1 MSNIFETE
9 TKIKQIIDELKALSA
24 QAGLANQGEEER
36 IITSVFLYKFLND
49 KFMYNLS
56 KFAEEI
62 GETIEEILK
71 NENDELDAF
80 YDTTSGDVAFG
91 YEDTIQYLINHV
103 EQADFYKQFDDA
115 LVRIAQNTRNDIFAV
130 ETAEGS
136 YRPLFE
142 AISTPVEPS
151 NRNNFAK
158 NIFGIIAQDK
168 FDFSSAFAG
177 SFDFY
182 STIFEYL
189 IKDYNV
195 ASGVYAEYFTPQSVS
210 SIIARCLVGMS
221 DKVEASEISDPA
233 AGSGSL
239 VLHLAHEL
247 GQENG
252 LNRAIVY
259 TQDISSK
266 STRFLRLNMMLNG
279 MTESLGHIIQ
289 GDTLLNPAHFQ
300 VEHEPTSGLKK
311 YAYQTANPPFKLD
324 FSSTRD
330 AIEQKWSETD
340 RFFAGVPKIPA
351 SKKESMAIYLLFIQ
365 HIMYCMKDN
374 GKAAIVVPTGF
385 LTAKSKIEYAI
396 RQRMVDRHIIK
407 GVISMPSQIFANT
420 GTNVSILF
428 LDNANT
434 EEEAFLVDASS
445 LGKKVKDG
453 KNQRTVLSDEE
464 VNRIIDIFTNRKV
477 LLHPDATVCNGKFLM
492 YSLLSPFVQ
501 KQIKRSDTT
510 GSVVSNLCI
519 PDLCALEIPYVNI
532 ERQECI
538 VALLSDIDS
547 KIDNN
552 NAISAELEG
561 MAKDLYDYWFVQFD
575 FPDENGNPYKSSGG
589 KMVWN
594 EELKREIPEGW
605 EVDRL
610 GKHITS
616 SRGIS
621 YNSATLEGDGVPM
634 INLASFGVDSN
645 YKPAGIK
652 TYNGQY
658 DADKILRPFDLIMCN
673 TQQTAVDP
681 TKDIIGKAMLV
692 PDIFDGDV
700 VSSHHITTIAPD
712 VDELKYYIYSTCKT
726 TWFHKYIVG
735 FASGTNILGLDFK
748 GFEDY
753 LMPLPPMR
761 LLQKFAT
768 TIKNIESEKSLIIT
782 ENIELT
788 SLRDFLLP
796 MLMNGQVKVKGRD
809 I

>member
-374 GKAAIVVPTGF
+374 GKYGELVYAGFLIKFHLDDTKVTPKYMKYYTISQTYRNWVNNGPTGSTRGNMSEGDFADMPVFLPSRKQQDAIV
-385 LTAKSKIEYAI
+385 
-396 RQRMVDRHIIK
+396 
-407 GVISMPSQIFANT
+407 N
-420 GTNVSILF
+420 LF
-428 LDNANT
+428 
-434 EEEAFLVDASS
+434 
-445 LGKKVKDG
+445 
-453 KNQRTVLSDEE
+453 
-464 VNRIIDIFTNRKV
+464 
-477 LLHPDATVCNGKFLM
+477 
-492 YSLLSPFVQ
+492 SPF
-501 KQIKRSDTT
+501 D
-510 GSVVSNLCI
+510 
-519 PDLCALEIPYVNI
+519 E
-532 ERQECI
+532 
-538 VALLSDIDS
+538 

-552 NAISAELEG
+552 NAIAAELEG

-575 FPDENGNPYKSSGG
+575 FPDENGKPYKSSGG

-605 EVDRL
+605 EVYQLDELFRFVKGRIPTEVFDTNDGNNL
-610 GKHITS
+610 IPYLTIEAVNAVPTS
-616 SRGIS
+616 YCKKQG
-621 YNSATLEGDGVPM
+621 M
-634 INLASFGVDSN
+634 
-645 YKPAGIK
+645 
-652 TYNGQY
+652 
-658 DADKILRPFDLIMCN
+658 
-673 TQQTAVDP
+673 
-681 TKDIIGKAMLV
+681 
-692 PDIFDGDV
+692 
-700 VSSHHITTIAPD
+700 ITTAGDTIMVMDGAASSETYVGHYGALGSTFAKLEKVNGRVTDSFVYVIMQKYQSVFKKVNTGSTVPHANKD
-712 VDELKYYIYSTCKT
+712 YISKFKVVLPQDDCLKNMAIKFD
-726 TWFHKYIVG
+726 TWV
-735 FASGTNILGLDFK
+735 
-748 GFEDY
+748 
-753 LMPLPPMR
+753 
-761 LLQKFAT
+761 QKQ
-768 TIKNIESEKSLIIT
+768 IQVRE
-782 ENIELT
+782 ENAELT